1 MIIRDGKVHGNPPT
15 TPAHRGPGRPATGG
29 PGSRGG
35 KTKQKAV
42 RLTNEQITWL
52 EQRATQQGGTVSGLI
67 YDAVA
72 AWIAVAEG
80 CDREQPTH
88 STR

>member
-1 MIIRDGKVHGNPPT
+1 MT
-15 TPAHRGPGRPATGG
+15 ATPAPRRPGRPPTGG

-42 RLTNEQITWL
+42 RLTDKQIHWL
-52 EQRATQQGGTVSGLI
+52 EQRVAQQGGTVSGLI

-72 AWIAVAEG
+72 TWIAANGE
-80 CDREQPTH
+80 
-88 STR
+88 